1 MDEVSIRCSIAG
13 VSLNEKELRRW
24 AKSHEVTAT
33 GGSEIPLIGGAG
45 GLERYSLSKKDVW
58 G

>member
-33 GGSEIPLIGGAG
+33 GGSEIPLT
-45 GLERYSLSKKDVW
+45 E
-58 G
+58 